1 MIDKFQKLFG
11 PNPPRS
17 TSAGTQQLGYG
28 ATGEDDVHRR
38 QVSRLRNKRRFLG
51 IMVLVVAAAVIA
63 PSVFE
68 PNDYYANRG
77 AKLEIPALQ
86 SGAPAK
92 VVSLAPEAQ
101 KPLPEAVVVPK
112 APSSAAALSAANTVN
127 AGARPAL
134 EAPQPLEATGA
145 QGTAAAQVV
154 KNVAEQK
161 VEKAAKAAAVAAA
174 AKNAKD
180 AGAGKQ
186 STSTSAKPQGQTNT
200 ASAKS
205 EEPVAAPS
213 APASTGPIRAVA
225 NGTYFIQVIATSNR
239 NSAQKQAQKLRALGL
254 PAYTE
259 IVHRRG
265 TDLWRVRVGHF
276 ASEQEARRALDIL
289 ALNAIENGGVN
300 QEPHAKSN

>member
-11 PNPPRS
+11 PNPLRS

-134 EAPQPLEATGA
+134 EAPQPQEATGA

-154 KNVAEQK
+154 KNAAAQK

-186 STSTSAKPQGQTNT
+186 SASSSAKPQGQTNT

-205 EEPVAAPS
+205 EEPAAAPS
-213 APASTGPIRAVA
+213 APAATGPIRAVA

-300 QEPHAKSN
+300 QEPYAKGN

>member
-17 TSAGTQQLGYG
+17 ASAGTQQLGYG

-101 KPLPEAVVVPK
+101 KPLPEAAVVPK
-112 APSSAAALSAANTVN
+112 APSSAAALSAANMVN

-145 QGTAAAQVV
+145 QGTAAAQIV
-154 KNVAEQK
+154 KNAAAQK
-161 VEKAAKAAAVAAA
+161 VEKAAKAAA

-186 STSTSAKPQGQTNT
+186 SASSSAKPQGQTNT

-205 EEPVAAPS
+205 EEPAAAPS
-213 APASTGPIRAVA
+213 APAATGPIRAVA

>member
-134 EAPQPLEATGA
+134 EAPQPQEATGA

-154 KNVAEQK
+154 KNAAAQK

-186 STSTSAKPQGQTNT
+186 SASSSAKPQGQTNT

-205 EEPVAAPS
+205 EEPAAAPS
-213 APASTGPIRAVA
+213 APAATGPIRAVA

-300 QEPHAKSN
+300 QEPYAKSN

>member
-101 KPLPEAVVVPK
+101 KPLPEAAVVPK

-134 EAPQPLEATGA
+134 EAPQPQEATGA

-154 KNVAEQK
+154 KNAAAQK
-161 VEKAAKAAAVAAA
+161 VEKAAKAAA

-186 STSTSAKPQGQTNT
+186 SASTSAKPQGQTNT

-205 EEPVAAPS
+205 EEPAAAPS
-213 APASTGPIRAVA
+213 APVATGPIRAVA

-239 NSAQKQAQKLRALGL
+239 NSAQKQAQKLRDLGL

>member
-134 EAPQPLEATGA
+134 EAPQPLGATGA

-154 KNVAEQK
+154 KNAAAQK

-186 STSTSAKPQGQTNT
+186 SASTSTEPQGQTNT

-205 EEPVAAPS
+205 EEPAAAPS
-213 APASTGPIRAVA
+213 APAATGPIRAVA

-239 NSAQKQAQKLRALGL
+239 NSAQKQAQKLRDLGL

-276 ASEQEARRALDIL
+276 ASEQEAHRALDIL

>member
-101 KPLPEAVVVPK
+101 KPLPEAAVVPK

-134 EAPQPLEATGA
+134 EAPQPQEATGA

-154 KNVAEQK
+154 KNAAAQK

-174 AKNAKD
+174 AKTVKD

-186 STSTSAKPQGQTNT
+186 SASTSAKPQGQTNT

-205 EEPVAAPS
+205 EEPAS

>member
-101 KPLPEAVVVPK
+101 KPLPEAAVVPK

-134 EAPQPLEATGA
+134 EAPQPQEATGA
-145 QGTAAAQVV
+145 QSTAAAQVV
-154 KNVAEQK
+154 KNAAAQK
-161 VEKAAKAAAVAAA
+161 VEKAAKSAA

-186 STSTSAKPQGQTNT
+186 SASTSAKPQGQTNT

-205 EEPVAAPS
+205 EEPAAAPS
-213 APASTGPIRAVA
+213 APAATGSIRAVA

>member
-154 KNVAEQK
+154 KNAAAQK

-174 AKNAKD
+174 AENAKD

-205 EEPVAAPS
+205 EEPVAAPPRDRLGRWPT
-213 APASTGPIRAVA
+213 APTSFRSSPRATAIPRKSRRKSSVPWGCPPTPRSCTGAARISGAYAWDISQANRKRAGRSTSSP
-225 NGTYFIQVIATSNR
+225 
-239 NSAQKQAQKLRALGL
+239 
-254 PAYTE
+254 
-259 IVHRRG
+259 
-265 TDLWRVRVGHF
+265 
-276 ASEQEARRALDIL
+276 
-289 ALNAIENGGVN
+289 
-300 QEPHAKSN
+300 